1 MKVVLVDNLL
11 FEGGLATPRF
21 NLQPHLGLMSL
32 AAVLRETGI
41 DTAIVDPKLEVASG
55 RLRLDNSLASAF
67 GRRLAAEDADVV
79 GFTALGCNFPFVV
92 RAATWLRRLRPGTP
106 ILLGGPHATIL
117 HRQILESLDC
127 FDVVVR
133 HEAEQI
139 LPLVIEA
146 LAGKRSLL
154 TIPSISFRTKRGT
167 LVDNGSIGIVEDL
180 DGLPMPAYDTYPI
193 GDMGLD
199 EIRIEAGRGCPFSC
213 TFCSTATFFG
223 RQYRLKSPERLRHE
237 MVHLN
242 ATYGFTAFKLNHD
255 LFTVNRHKVQAFC
268 EAIADCGFS
277 WSCSARVDCVDE
289 ALLTSMRAAGC
300 RHIYF
305 GIETGSERM
314 QDISRKKL
322 DLALV
327 EPTLRITEALGIA
340 TTTSFIAGYPQETRA
355 DQDQTLDAVGRLH
368 VRPRGLNEAQLH
380 LLAPEPGTALIEE
393 FRHALRVDDHV
404 SEFSLPTLDDE
415 DTGLVQ
421 SSPALFSNHFY
432 FEGLLPRARNVR
444 VTSLWIVLHGLGVPL
459 MHALLDRFDS
469 RLSILADQV
478 DAWAAANGDAD
489 PAMDPPKLLAFVAER
504 FGATS
509 ALASVLRFHVA
520 RWRLQRLP
528 QPEAKPA
535 AAPAAGGA
543 ALALSDYA
551 VLLEDIHDMS
561 PLLHSPDSAPLV
573 LRAPLDARGDAL
585 MTRDPQGLH
594 YFALDRPTAMWLGRL
609 RSPNAADGPW
619 PDADD
624 VAQLVRMGVLTA
636 APADVLP
643 A

>member
-1 MKVVLVDNLL
+1 MKVILVDNLL
-11 FEGGLATPRF
+11 FEGGIATPRF

-32 AAVLRETGI
+32 TAILRCAGI
-41 DTAIVDPKLEVASG
+41 ETAIVDPKLDVASG
-55 RLRLDNSLASAF
+55 RLRLDNTLASAF
-67 GRRLAAEDADVV
+67 AQRLAGEGADVI

-92 RAATWLRRLRPGTP
+92 RAATWLRRFCPGVP

-117 HRQILESLDC
+117 HREILERLRC

-133 HEAEQI
+133 HEAEQT
-139 LPLVIEA
+139 LPMLIEA

-154 TIPSISFRTKRGT
+154 TVPSISFRSKGDT
-167 LVDNGSIGIVEDL
+167 LVENGSVGIVEDL
-180 DGLPMPAYDTYPI
+180 DGLPMPAYDSYPI

-223 RQYRLKSPERLRHE
+223 RQYRLKSPGRLRRE
-237 MVHLN
+237 MEHLN
-242 ATYGFTAFKLNHD
+242 AAYGFTAFKLNHD
-255 LFTVNRHKVQAFC
+255 LFTVNRHKVSAFC
-268 EAIADCGFS
+268 DEIVDCGFT

-289 ALLTSMRAAGC
+289 TLLTAMQNAGC

-327 EPTLRITEALGIA
+327 EPTLEITEALGIA

-368 VRPRGLNEAQLH
+368 TRPRGLNEAQLH
-380 LLAPEPGTALIEE
+380 LLAPEPGTAMIEQ

-415 DTGLVQ
+415 DAGLVQ
-421 SSPALFSNHFY
+421 SCPVLFPNHFY
-432 FEGLLPRARNVR
+432 FTGVLARERNIC
-444 VTSLWIVLHGLGVPL
+444 VTSLWTVLHGLGVPL
-459 MHALLDRFDS
+459 MRALLDQFDG
-469 RLSILADQV
+469 RLSILANEV
-478 DAWAAANGDAD
+478 VSWAVVNRRAHLALN
-489 PAMDPPKLLAFVAER
+489 PPTLLAFVETR

-509 ALASVLRFHVA
+509 ALASVLRFHAA

-528 QPEAKPA
+528 QPEAGP
-535 AAPAAGGA
+535 APAPAPSNA
-543 ALALSDYA
+543 ALQLSEYA

-561 PLLHSPDSAPLV
+561 PLVHSPDSAPLV
-573 LRAPLDARGDAL
+573 LGAAADPRRDAL
-585 MTRDPQGLH
+585 MMRDRHGLH
-594 YFALDRPTAMWLGRL
+594 YFELDRPTATWLGRL
-609 RSPNAADGPW
+609 GAPAAAGALW

-624 VAQLVRMGVLTA
+624 VARLVDMGVLTVA
-636 APADVLP
+636 RTDAMPT
-643 A
+643 